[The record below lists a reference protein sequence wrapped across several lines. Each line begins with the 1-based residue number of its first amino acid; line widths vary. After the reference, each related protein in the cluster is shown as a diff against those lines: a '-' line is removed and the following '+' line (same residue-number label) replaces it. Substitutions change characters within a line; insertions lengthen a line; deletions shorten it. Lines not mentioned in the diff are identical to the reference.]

1 MIAALT
7 RGDLTLYRRLLA
19 QARPYWR
26 HLVAILLLDLVATP
40 LALLGPL
47 PLKIAVDSVIGS
59 EPLPGFIGA
68 VLPGARLDSPLAL
81 LALAAG
87 LQVAVLLLVQVRE
100 LAWYVLRARA
110 GQGVTLAFRARLFRH
125 AQRLS
130 LAFHDRRGTADSEYR
145 IQWDAPGIQWLTID
159 GIIPFVSAGFM
170 FVSMVYVIA
179 RIDFQLALV
188 ALVVGPVLFVVSRTF
203 DRRTR
208 HRYDFLRQLDAR
220 ALAIVQ
226 EVLGALRVVKAF
238 GREEREQERFVSHAG
253 VTASARMRLSLAEGM
268 FGVLINLTLGAGTAL
283 VLFIGVRNVLAGSL
297 TTGAFLVV
305 LSYLSQLYRPLEAIS
320 HQVASLQDSLA
331 SVRRAFALLDEM
343 PDVAERPQARPIAR
357 AVGAVEFQGVSFTY
371 DRDVVL
377 RGVSLLV
384 EPGTRVGIVGPTG
397 AGKTTLVSLL
407 FRFYDPT
414 AGRVVLDGVDI
425 REYRLADLRNQFAVV
440 LQEPVLFSTTI
451 RENIA
456 YGRPEAR
463 FSDIMAAA
471 QAANAHDFIS
481 SLPDGYDTVLGERG
495 MTLSGGEKQRLSI
508 ARAFLKD
515 APILILDEPSSA
527 LDTGTETLV
536 VQALERLT
544 AGRTTLIIAHRH
556 STIRG
561 VDRILVLD
569 RGEIVEAGRQ
579 ADLLAAGG
587 LYARLYSQQMDRRV
601 DVPSSGVAAAPEG

>member
-7 RGDLTLYRRLLA
+7 RADLTLYRRLLA

-68 VLPGARLDSPLAL
+68 VLPGERLDSPLAL

-357 AVGAVEFQGVSFTY
+357 AVGAVEFQDVSFTY

-414 AGRVVLDGVDI
+414 AGRVVLDGVDV

-456 YGRPEAR
+456 YGRPEAG

-481 SLPDGYDTVLGERG
+481 SLPDSYDTVLGERG

>member
-7 RGDLTLYRRLLA
+7 RADLTIYRRLLA
-19 QARPYWR
+19 EARPYWR

-59 EPLPGFIGA
+59 EPLPGFIGD
-68 VLPGARLDSPLAL
+68 VLPGERLDSPLAV

-159 GIIPFVSAGFM
+159 GIIPFVSAGVM

-208 HRYDFLRQLDAR
+208 HRYDYLRRLDAR
-220 ALAIVQ
+220 ALAIIQ

-238 GREEREQERFVSHAG
+238 GREEREQERFVRHSGA
-253 VTASARMRLSLAEGM
+253 TASARMRLSLAEGM
-268 FGVLINLTLGAGTAL
+268 FAVLVNLTLGAGMAL
-283 VLFIGVRNVLAGSL
+283 VLFVGVKNVLAGSL
-297 TTGAFLVV
+297 TTGVFLVV
-305 LSYLSQLYRPLEAIS
+305 LSYLSQLYRPLETIS

-331 SVRRAFALLDEM
+331 SVRRAFELLDEM
-343 PDVAERPQARPIAR
+343 PDVAEPPRPRPLGR
-357 AVGAVEFQGVSFTY
+357 AVGAVEFQEVSFTY
-371 DRDVVL
+371 DREVVL

-407 FRFYDPT
+407 FRFYNPT
-414 AGRVVLDGVDI
+414 AGCVLLDGVDV
-425 REYRLADLRNQFAVV
+425 RHYRLIDLRNQFAVV

-456 YGRPEAR
+456 YGRPEAG

-471 QAANAHDFIS
+471 RAANAHDFIS
-481 SLPDGYDTVLGERG
+481 RLPDGYDTVLGERG
-495 MTLSGGEKQRLSI
+495 MTLSGGEKQRLAI

-527 LDTGTETLV
+527 LDAGTETLV
-536 VQALERLT
+536 VEALERLT

-587 LYARLYSQQMDRRV
+587 LYARLYGQQIDRRV
-601 DVPSSGVAAAPEG
+601 DVSSSGVAAAPES

>member
-1 MIAALT
+1 MIAAVT
-7 RGDLTLYRRLLA
+7 RADLSLYRRLLA

-40 LALLGPL
+40 LALLGPV

-68 VLPGARLDSPLAL
+68 LLRDERLESPLAL

-87 LQVAVLLLVQVRE
+87 LQVAVLLVAQVRE
-100 LAWYVLRARA
+100 LAWYLLRARA

-159 GIIPFVSAGFM
+159 GIIPFVSAGVM
-170 FVSMVYVIA
+170 FVSMVYVIVL
-179 RIDFQLALV
+179 IDFQLALV

-208 HRYDFLRQLDAR
+208 HRYDSLRQLDAR

-238 GREEREQERFVSHAG
+238 GREEREQERFISQSGA
-253 VTASARMRLSLAEGM
+253 TAAARTRLSLAEGV
-268 FGVLINLTLGAGTAL
+268 FGVLVNLTLGVGTVL
-283 VLFIGVRNVLAGSL
+283 VLVIGVRNVLAGTL

-331 SVRRAFALLDEM
+331 SVRRAFDLLDEV
-343 PDVAERPQARPIAR
+343 PDVIEQPRARSLPR
-357 AVGAVEFQGVSFTY
+357 AVGAVEFQDVSFTY

-377 RGVSLLV
+377 RGVSLRV
-384 EPGTRVGIVGPTG
+384 EAGTRVGIVGPTG

-414 AGRVVLDGVDI
+414 AGCVLLDGVDV
-425 REYRLADLRNQFAVV
+425 RQYRLFDLRNQFAVV

-456 YGRPEAR
+456 YGRPEA
-463 FSDIMAAA
+463 SSPDIMAAA
-471 QAANAHDFIS
+471 RAANAHDFIS
-481 SLPDGYDTVLGERG
+481 RLPDGYDTVLGERG

-527 LDTGTETLV
+527 LDAGTERLV
-536 VQALERLT
+536 VEALERLT

-561 VDRILVLD
+561 VDRIVVLD
-569 RGEIVEAGRQ
+569 RGEIVETGRQ

-587 LYARLYSQQMDRRV
+587 LYARLYRQQIDRPI
-601 DVPSSGVAAAPEG
+601 DVSSSGVAAPEG

>member
-456 YGRPEAR
+456 YGRPEAS